1 MRNSK
6 KLLSLALALILCLSL
21 SACGSTP
28 SLQDDDNDGLGGDLT
43 EDTVNDFSD
52 FEGTWLGEE
61 NNEYDYITLDA
72 DGNWFL
78 YLDGNIVFDGYL
90 QYEPEWESIYAYN
103 YQDGSGGRFMLEDD
117 GRLYISTYGYFIS
130 DEDMK
135 SINNNDDYWS
145 WDSDLCQRNVSEFEG
160 IWYYNGDLDAETYIV
175 IDDFGNWSYYQRA
188 PGAEPAEMDYGTF
201 SYSLDELSTYYADS
215 DLYDNV
221 SYKVFEL
228 DDGVL
233 IWDDEGS
240 YYLME

>member
-1 MRNSK
+1 
-6 KLLSLALALILCLSL
+6 
-21 SACGSTP
+21 
-28 SLQDDDNDGLGGDLT
+28 
-43 EDTVNDFSD
+43 
-52 FEGTWLGEE
+52 
-61 NNEYDYITLDA
+61 
-72 DGNWFL
+72 
-78 YLDGNIVFDGYL
+78 
-90 QYEPEWESIYAYN
+90 
-103 YQDGSGGRFMLEDD
+103 MLEDD

-130 DEDMK
+130 DEDME
-135 SINNNDDYWS
+135 SINNNDDYWN